1 MNRLETMPA
10 MILAAGYGTRLW
22 PLTADRAKPA
32 VPFLNKPLISYVLA
46 HLRAFGIRS
55 MIINLHHHP
64 ETVRR
69 AVRQHAPPDVDL
81 HFSYEPRVLGT
92 GGALDRVRDRL
103 ASGPF
108 VVVNGKIITGIDLR
122 AVLDTHLKRRALA
135 TLVLKP
141 NTARERFSRVNVD
154 ATGRIVGFGGFPSPE
169 EECGERRGADPPL
182 LFTGIQILDPRIFDY
197 LPRDRFS
204 HTTSEAY
211 PRAIER
217 GELLAAHITDEPWY
231 ELSTLGR
238 YLETHLRFL
247 RARGQSMISGP
258 ETIVDPGARVTDSVL
273 WERVRVERG
282 ARLHRCIVGDDVVIP
297 SGARWDQV
305 AIVRAE
311 RCPSPQRGEIVR
323 ENLIVPIEPVAD
335 CQSSPDSV

>member
-1 MNRLETMPA
+1 

-32 VPFLNKPLISYVLA
+32 VPFLNQPLISYTLA
-46 HLRAFGIRS
+46 YLRAFGIRS
-55 MIINLHHHP
+55 MIINLHYHP

-69 AVRQHAPPDVDL
+69 AVRQHAPPDVDI

-103 ASGPF
+103 ANGPF
-108 VVVNGKIITGIDLR
+108 IVVNGKIITEIDLR
-122 AVLDTHLKRRALA
+122 AVLDTHLERRALA

-141 NTARERFSRVNVD
+141 NTARERFSRVDVD
-154 ATGRIVGFGGFPSPE
+154 ATGRILGFGGFPTVQ
-169 EECGERRGADPPL
+169 GERDEPPDADPPL
-182 LFTGIQILDPRIFDY
+182 LFTGIQILDPRIFAY
-197 LPRDRFS
+197 IPRDRFS

-211 PRAIER
+211 PRAIQR
-217 GELLAAHITDEPWY
+217 GELLVAHITNEPWY
-231 ELSTLGR
+231 ELSTLSR

-247 RARGQSMISGP
+247 RARGQSMIGGRG
-258 ETIVDPGARVTDSVL
+258 TIIDPGADVADSVL

-297 SGARWDQV
+297 SGTQWDRV

-311 RCPSPQRGEIVR
+311 RCPSPERGEIIGD
-323 ENLIVPIEPVAD
+323 NLIVPIEPVTD
-335 CQSSPDSV
+335 CSLLVDSL